1 MVEPASST
9 RPRVV
14 IVGAG
19 FAGLTAAKALSR
31 IDAEVTVVDRRN
43 HHLFQPLLYQVAT
56 AALDPSDIASPV
68 RAVLR
73 RSANT
78 EVLLAE
84 VTGVDRQR
92 RRVLLADR
100 ELAYDWLIVGTGA
113 RDSYFGHD
121 AWTRSAPGL
130 KSLEEALEIRRRV
143 LGAFERAEYEPDPE
157 LRRALMTFVIVGA
170 GATGVEL
177 AGALSEMARQSLPA
191 DFRHIDTR
199 TARIVLVEGMDRVL
213 PGYPPGLSD
222 DARRTLERLGIEVR
236 TGTRVT
242 GIDHTGVT
250 LGNERIAAR
259 TALWAAGVI
268 ASPLGAG
275 LGTDVDRTGR
285 VRVTPELTLP
295 GDARVLVVGDAAY
308 VEQDGKPVPGVAPA
322 AMQMG
327 RHAARN
333 VRLALRGLPLLPFHY
348 RDKGMFAV
356 IGRGAAVG
364 IVAGRVAVRGFLA
377 WFSWLTIHLFFLVG
391 FRNRLAVM
399 ASWAY
404 SYLTYRRIA
413 RLITGRALGPEPS
426 SPHAGAA
433 DAPRAQDPPR

>member
-1 MVEPASST
+1 MAEQAAST

-19 FAGLTAAKALSR
+19 FGGLEAAKGLR
-31 IDAEVTVVDRRN
+31 RTRAEVTVVDRRN

-143 LGAFERAEYEPDPE
+143 LGAFERAEYEPDPD
-157 LRRALMTFVIVGA
+157 LRCALMTFVIVGA
-170 GATGVEL
+170 GPTGVEL

-250 LGNERIAAR
+250 LGSERIATR

-268 ASPLGAG
+268 ASPLGAA
-275 LGTDVDRTGR
+275 LGAEVDRTGR

-308 VEQDGKPVPGVAPA
+308 VEQDGRPVPGVAPA

-327 RHAARN
+327 AHAARN
-333 VRLALRGLPLLPFHY
+333 VVRAMRGQPLEPFRY

-364 IVAGRVAVRGFLA
+364 VVRGRIAVSGFLA
-377 WFSWLTIHLFFLVG
+377 WVAWLGIHLFFLVG
-391 FRNRLAVM
+391 FRNRAAVM

-413 RLITGRALGPEPS
+413 RLITGSVPALEPG
-426 SPHAGAA
+426 SPPVPGG
-433 DAPRAQDPPR
+433 DARVRNPPA